1 MNEAAIAKLVP
12 LISYLSTQAENAR
25 LIGHNYRQGTD
36 QTRAYAMG
44 REDGLQT
51 AISLINEIID
61 SKKPLSASTLNGKK

>member
-1 MNEAAIAKLVP
+1 LNEAAIAKLGP
-12 LISYLSTQAENAR
+12 LISYLSIQAENAR
-25 LIGHNYRQGTD
+25 LVSHNYRQGTD

-61 SKKPLSASTLNGKK
+61 KTKSH

>member
-1 MNEAAIAKLVP
+1 MNEAAIAKLGP

-25 LIGHNYRQGTD
+25 LVGHNYRQGTD

-51 AISLINEIID
+51 AISLINEIV
-61 SKKPLSASTLNGKK
+61 GKKKSR

>member
-12 LISYLSTQAENAR
+12 LVSYLSTQAENSR
-25 LIGHNYRQGTD
+25 LVGHNYRQGTD

-51 AISLINEIID
+51 AISLINEMI
-61 SKKPLSASTLNGKK
+61 GKTKTAKR

>member
-1 MNEAAIAKLVP
+1 LNEAAIAKLVS
-12 LISYLSTQAENAR
+12 LISYLSTQADNAR
-25 LIGHNYRQGTD
+25 LVGHNYRQGTD

-61 SKKPLSASTLNGKK
+61 KTKTAKC

>member
-1 MNEAAIAKLVP
+1 MNEAAIAKLGP

-25 LIGHNYRQGTD
+25 LVGHNYRQGTD

-51 AISLINEIID
+51 AISLIN
-61 SKKPLSASTLNGKK
+61 